1 MSTISTVVAAQID
14 AAFDHRGHV
23 TLTLT
28 DGKVLV
34 GYLFNRELAP
44 LKGEAYIE
52 FIPKD
57 KEDRLRFSAAD
68 VKSVELTGKDFAAP
82 FVPPAK

>member
-1 MSTISTVVAAQID
+1 MSAVSKEVAAQID

-23 TLTLT
+23 TLTLK
-28 DGKVLV
+28 DGKVLE
-34 GYLFNRELAP
+34 GYLFNRELTP
-44 LKGEAYIE
+44 MKGEAYIE

-57 KEDRLRFSAAD
+57 KDDRLRFAAAE
-68 VKSVELTGKDFAAP
+68 VKSVVLTGKDFAAP